1 MRINLDHNNY
11 SGSSNRQD
19 LRKFTKADF
28 IFIQSAIILFMIS
41 IGYLI
46 QNNFM
51 VDLDSKLEKE
61 MKNTILNNRTLS
73 QEINFTNFKQCKYI
87 LDYFRLNNFTKNLKN
102 YERHKDV
109 TRILAYSQIS
119 ISIIL
124 FTTILILIKTTSIL
138 YLNIFKKASILLCL
152 IFLIIEFLTIVF
164 YLSIYLKSF
173 NMYTYISHILENKCF
188 SKEIFNNFDEKI
200 IYRLFVNSFI
210 PETKFVYICAIILIV
225 IHFANWLILLYK
237 IKLLL
242 IANMN
247 NSSLNSTLISKF
259 SQQSES
265 EIKAYDDLFNYSHQE
280 KYPFYELNIYNKL

>member
-1 MRINLDHNNY
+1 
-11 SGSSNRQD
+11 
-19 LRKFTKADF
+19 
-28 IFIQSAIILFMIS
+28 
-41 IGYLI
+41 
-46 QNNFM
+46 
-51 VDLDSKLEKE
+51 
-61 MKNTILNNRTLS
+61 
-73 QEINFTNFKQCKYI
+73 
-87 LDYFRLNNFTKNLKN
+87 
-102 YERHKDV
+102 
-109 TRILAYSQIS
+109 
-119 ISIIL
+119 
-124 FTTILILIKTTSIL
+124 
-138 YLNIFKKASILLCL
+138 
-152 IFLIIEFLTIVF
+152 
-164 YLSIYLKSF
+164 
-173 NMYTYISHILENKCF
+173 MYTYISHILENKCF